1 MVLFLG
7 EVKGK
12 YRKENSNCLAR
23 KKKILWKKIKPV
35 NISALFKVKTCHL
48 RESEWSQN

>member
-23 KKKILWKKIKPV
+23 KKNPV
-35 NISALFKVKTCHL
+35 EKNKTRKH
-48 RESEWSQN
+48 